1 MFLCDSPCAIAPAL
15 FFCRSMS
22 LGPCFGCPQFGNK
35 HHITGDWGRALYASL
50 LYAGPSDKLVRLD
63 PSRPP
68 SLYSSPRRKPFRPVC
83 AFGSI
88 TGGWPVLSRGVG
100 TGWFSHFLL
109 PAAYHRSNPPSPE
122 RPSTLY
128 FVCTHIE
135 THILLA

>member
-1 MFLCDSPCAIAPAL
+1 M
-15 FFCRSMS
+15 
-22 LGPCFGCPQFGNK
+22 N
-35 HHITGDWGRALYASL
+35 ITLRATGAGRYTHAL
-50 LYAGPSDKLVRLD
+50 LYAGHSDKLVRLD

-100 TGWFSHFLL
+100 TGWFSPFLL

-122 RPSTLY
+122 RPSALY

-135 THILLA
+135 TPHTTCARGVLLHSSTVAGRG